1 MVSTIQRSRAFWIGA
16 AALLAAGALWLLL
29 GAGSGAEAGEE
40 IARRII
46 VYGPNSEA

>member
-1 MVSTIQRSRAFWIGA
+1 MLTMTQRKLAFWVGT
-16 AALLAAGALWLLL
+16 AALLAAGALWLLA